1 LLMLAIFRA
10 LSGGIRLRCARCGE
24 GGLMAR
30 AATLRMH
37 KSCPRCGWVFER
49 EEGYWTGAMGI
60 NLVLNELLTSAVAL
74 LLWWRGAPLAVTLG
88 VGILVA
94 VLFPILFYPFAKS
107 FWMRFD
113 LLVHPPTESREA
125 ERPAAPGLH
134 VLEGTLAG

>member
-1 LLMLAIFRA
+1 MLVILRA
-10 LSGGIRLRCARCGE
+10 LLGGIRLRCARCGE
-24 GGLMAR
+24 GGLLAH
-30 AATLRMH
+30 AATLSMR

-49 EEGYWTGAMGI
+49 EEGYWTGAVGI
-60 NLVLNELLTSAVAL
+60 NLVLDELLTSAVAL
-74 LLWWRGAPLAVTLG
+74 LLWWQGAPLAVTLG
-88 VGILVA
+88 VGMLIA

-125 ERPAAPGLH
+125 ERPAAPGLN